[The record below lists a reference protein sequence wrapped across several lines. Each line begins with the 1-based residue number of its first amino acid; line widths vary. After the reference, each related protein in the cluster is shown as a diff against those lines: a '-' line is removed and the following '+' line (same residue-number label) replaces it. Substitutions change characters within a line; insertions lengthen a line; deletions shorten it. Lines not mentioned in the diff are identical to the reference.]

1 MGDILKYGLLAVGGY
16 LLYNAYV
23 SSSTTAA
30 AAPAAAGSGPAPA
43 PPAPTPA
50 PAPAAS
56 STAAANDVAAL
67 KTWAA
72 SQPGYTG
79 TMTSDQWHYGWI
91 NVLKKTPV
99 PDANFFAVFPGGTP
113 PMTADAFVAALQ
125 TQGLSGLG
133 WSPAELAAMRLR
145 GLRGLGFRR
154 PLVIT
159 APAAASVML
168 ARARQLRNAGVQNYQ
183 LAGTP
188 MPRGS
193 R

>member
-72 SQPGYTG
+72 GQSGYTG
-79 TMTSDQWHYGWI
+79 TLTSDQWHYAWI

-99 PDANFFAVFPGGTP
+99 PDAIFFQLFPGGTP

-125 TQGLSGLG
+125 SQGLSGLG
-133 WSPAELAAMRLR
+133 R
-145 GLRGLGFRR
+145 GMPRN
-154 PLVIT
+154 IS
-159 APAAASVML
+159 APAAMAVAV
-168 ARARQLRNAGVQNYQ
+168 ARAKQLRAAGVRNYQ

-188 MPRGS
+188 MPRGM